1 MRIRSYAYRLMGAVC
16 AFTAIACVDKS
27 FNIDDVSKEV
37 TLGSGTTTV
46 PLGYLENKSLGDL
59 LEGEDIEGLIID
71 ESGNLS
77 FSYEGES
84 KTIEVEGISTEFEI
98 PQIENSFEVEY
109 PEFNF
114 AMKAIKI
121 SEEADIEV
129 VSGLEGYLSQGHM
142 SQGHIPPGVDLP
154 NVECKYHHV
163 IEGDNLHIE
172 FDVPQQID
180 DIAKIIFRDIEN
192 GHHGA
197 PMHLKVALNGLKGIN
212 AGGELKFDLN
222 IEGGTFRILDAA
234 NNAVETKHY
243 TETYVIEEGA
253 EYVDFVIYV
262 ESIINDTKLDSNHRL
277 DIPLKLTY
285 DMEFNMATKAGEF
298 NFTHMPHIELNADF
312 EYGNADV
319 VVNSE
324 VNLVECE
331 VDNGD
336 PIEIVGLPDE
346 LVSVKRVAMLQGAN
360 SILNFYAH
368 GMNWLGDL
376 ADDVEVV
383 VGLPTYLKMHRV
395 DNANYTYDEA
405 TGELTTT
412 IAELDKGVAIAIEAL
427 DFGAEGCS
435 PDANGKIA
443 LDFEPS
449 IRAHFKKGVH
459 VNVSS
464 LEHKGDLEI
473 SVGIEKSNL
482 EIESF
487 TGKIDYAYE
496 VEQAFEMTGLGDLD
510 LEIDAIGLKPIIKV
524 NITHPLT
531 MEAAIHGAVEPSV
544 DGEVIAD
551 NVVTFESAL
560 VPAKYINGEIESTQA
575 TLVIADE
582 SLRDSYAD
590 SKYTFVACDVTKL
603 IQGVMPDTLTI
614 KLSLGVDPEQ
624 EQTLYIA
631 EDLAIT
637 YDYKVDLPFAVDSS
651 LKVRYND
658 EVTGL
663 NSLFSQLADYDITV
677 GDVTIIA
684 TVTNTTP
691 LQLAASATL
700 KNVDGSDANTQVA
713 IADNAIIE
721 GSADGV
727 TPKESL
733 LRFELDIEDGCV
745 ASVADVD
752 AIAFALEA
760 TSAVA
765 EGSVALNTNQYLG
778 VKLQMELKG
787 GITIDLKDFNL

>member
-114 AMKAIKI
+114 AMKAIEI

-129 VSGLEGYLSQGHM
+129 VSGLEGYLSQGR
-142 SQGHIPPGVDLP
+142 IPQGVDLP

-197 PMHLKVALNGLKGIN
+197 PMHLKVALNGLKDIN

-243 TETYVIEEGA
+243 TETYVIEEGD

-262 ESIINDTKLDSNHRL
+262 ESIVNDTELDSNHHL

-285 DMEFNMATKAGEF
+285 DMEFNMATKAGDF
-298 NFTHMPHIELNADF
+298 NLSHMPHLELNANF
-312 EYGNADV
+312 EYGDADV

-331 VDNGD
+331 MDNGD

-368 GMNWLGDL
+368 GLSWLGDL

-383 VGLPTYLKMHRV
+383 VGLPTYLKLHRV

-449 IRAHFKKGVH
+449 IRAHFKDGEH

-464 LEHKGDLEI
+464 LEHNGDLEI

-560 VPAKYINGEIESTQA
+560 VPAKYINGEIESTEA

>member
-1 MRIRSYAYRLMGAVC
+1 MGAVC

-114 AMKAIKI
+114 AMKAIEI

-129 VSGLEGYLSQGHM
+129 VSGLESYLSQGR
-142 SQGHIPPGVDLP
+142 IPQGVDLP
-154 NVECKYHHV
+154 NVECKYQHV

-197 PMHLKVALNGLKGIN
+197 PMHLKVALNGLKNIN

-262 ESIINDTKLDSNHRL
+262 ESIVNDTELDSNHHL

-298 NFTHMPHIELNADF
+298 NFNHMPHIELNADF
-312 EYGNADV
+312 EYGDADV

-336 PIEIVGLPDE
+336 PIEIAGLPDE

-368 GMNWLGDL
+368 GMSWLGDL

-383 VGLPTYLKMHRV
+383 VGLPTYLKLHRV
-395 DNANYTYDEA
+395 DNANYIYDET

-412 IAELDKGVAIAIEAL
+412 IADFDKGVAIAIEAL

-449 IRAHFKKGVH
+449 IRAYFKEGVL

-560 VPAKYINGEIESTQA
+560 VPAKYINGEIESTEA

-624 EQTLYIA
+624 VQTLYIA

-637 YDYKVDLPFAVDSS
+637 YDYMVDLPFVVDSS

-700 KNVDGSDANTQVA
+700 KNVDGSDANTQVT

-752 AIAFALEA
+752 AIAFVLEA

>member
-114 AMKAIKI
+114 AMKAIEI
-121 SEEADIEV
+121 SEEADIEGI
-129 VSGLEGYLSQGHM
+129 SGLDGYLSQGR
-142 SQGHIPPGVDLP
+142 IPQGVDLP
-154 NVECKYHHV
+154 NVECKYQHV
-163 IEGDNLHIE
+163 IEGDNLRIE

-197 PMHLKVALNGLKGIN
+197 PMHLKVALNGLKDIN
-212 AGGELKFDLN
+212 AGGKLKFDLN

-262 ESIINDTKLDSNHRL
+262 ESIINDTKLDSNHHL

-298 NFTHMPHIELNADF
+298 DLNHMPHLELNADF
-312 EYGNADV
+312 EYGDADV

-336 PIEIVGLPDE
+336 PIEIAGLPDE

-427 DFGAEGCS
+427 DFGADGCS

-449 IRAHFKKGVH
+449 IRAHFKEGVH

-560 VPAKYINGEIESTQA
+560 VPAKYINGEIESTEA

-582 SLRDSYAD
+582 SLRDNYAD

>member
-1 MRIRSYAYRLMGAVC
+1 MGAVC

-114 AMKAIKI
+114 AMKAIEI

-129 VSGLEGYLSQGHM
+129 VSGLESYLSQGR
-142 SQGHIPPGVDLP
+142 IPQGVDLP
-154 NVECKYHHV
+154 NIECKYHHV

-197 PMHLKVALNGLKGIN
+197 PMHLKVALNGLKDIN

-262 ESIINDTKLDSNHRL
+262 ESIVNDTELDSNHHL

-298 NFTHMPHIELNADF
+298 NFNHMPHIELNADF
-312 EYGNADV
+312 EYGDADV
-319 VVNSE
+319 VVNSD

-336 PIEIVGLPDE
+336 PIEIAGLPNE
-346 LVSVKRVAMLQGAN
+346 LISVKRVAMLQGAN

-368 GMNWLGDL
+368 GMSWLGDL

-383 VGLPTYLKMHRV
+383 VGLPTYLKLHRV
-395 DNANYTYDEA
+395 DNANYIYDEA

-449 IRAHFKKGVH
+449 IRAYFKEGVH

-464 LEHKGDLEI
+464 LEHNGDLEI

-510 LEIDAIGLKPIIKV
+510 LELDAIGLKPIIKV

-560 VPAKYINGEIESTQA
+560 VPAKYINGEIESTEA

-624 EQTLYIA
+624 VQTLYIA

-637 YDYKVDLPFAVDSS
+637 YDYKVDLPFAVDNS

-658 EVTGL
+658 EVTDL

-700 KNVDGSDANTQVA
+700 KNVDGSDANTQVT

>member
-1 MRIRSYAYRLMGAVC
+1 MGAVC

-114 AMKAIKI
+114 AMKAIEI

-129 VSGLEGYLSQGHM
+129 VSGLESYLSQGR
-142 SQGHIPPGVDLP
+142 IPQGVDLP
-154 NVECKYHHV
+154 NIECKYHHV

-197 PMHLKVALNGLKGIN
+197 PMHLKVALNGLKDIN

-243 TETYVIEEGA
+243 TETYVIEEDA

-262 ESIINDTKLDSNHRL
+262 ESIVNDTELDSNHHL

-298 NFTHMPHIELNADF
+298 NFNHMPHIELNADF
-312 EYGNADV
+312 EYGDADV

-336 PIEIVGLPDE
+336 PIEIAGLPDE
-346 LVSVKRVAMLQGAN
+346 LISVKRVAMLQGAN

-368 GMNWLGDL
+368 GMSWLGDL

-383 VGLPTYLKMHRV
+383 VGLPTYLRLHRV
-395 DNANYTYDEA
+395 DNANYIYDEA

-449 IRAHFKKGVH
+449 IRAYFKEGVL

-560 VPAKYINGEIESTQA
+560 VPAKYINGEIESTEA

-614 KLSLGVDPEQ
+614 KLSLGVDPELV
-624 EQTLYIA
+624 QTLYIA

-637 YDYKVDLPFAVDSS
+637 YDYKVDLPFAVDNS

-658 EVTGL
+658 EVTDL

-700 KNVDGSDANTQVA
+700 KNVDGSDANTQVT

>member
-1 MRIRSYAYRLMGAVC
+1 MGAVC

-129 VSGLEGYLSQGHM
+129 VSGLEDYLSQG
-142 SQGHIPPGVDLP
+142 SQGSIPPGVDLP

-163 IEGDNLHIE
+163 IEGDNLRIK

-180 DIAKIIFRDIEN
+180 DIAKIIFRDIET

-197 PMHLKVALNGLKGIN
+197 PMHLKVALNGLKDIN

-262 ESIINDTKLDSNHRL
+262 ESIINDTKLDSNHHL

-285 DMEFNMATKAGEF
+285 DMEFNMAPKAGDF
-298 NFTHMPHIELNADF
+298 NLSHMPHLELNANF
-312 EYGNADV
+312 EYGDADV

-449 IRAHFKKGVH
+449 IRAHFKDGEH

-464 LEHKGDLEI
+464 LKHNGDLEI

-560 VPAKYINGEIESTQA
+560 VPAKYINGEIESTQS

>member
-1 MRIRSYAYRLMGAVC
+1 MRIRSYAYRLIGAVC

-114 AMKAIKI
+114 AMKAIEI
-121 SEEADIEV
+121 SEETDIEV
-129 VSGLEGYLSQGHM
+129 VSGLDNYLSQGHM

-154 NVECKYHHV
+154 NVECKFHHV
-163 IEGDNLHIE
+163 IEGDNLHIK

-197 PMHLKVALNGLKGIN
+197 PMHLKVALNGLKDIN

-262 ESIINDTKLDSNHRL
+262 ESIVNDTELDSNHHL

-285 DMEFNMATKAGEF
+285 DMEFNMATKAGDF
-298 NFTHMPHIELNADF
+298 NLKHMPHIELNADF
-312 EYGNADV
+312 EYGDADV

-331 VDNGD
+331 MDNGD
-336 PIEIVGLPDE
+336 PIEIVDLPDE

-368 GMNWLGDL
+368 GMSWLGDL

-383 VGLPTYLKMHRV
+383 VGLPTYLELHRV

-449 IRAHFKKGVH
+449 IRAHFKDGEH

-464 LEHKGDLEI
+464 LEHNGDLEI

-510 LEIDAIGLKPIIKV
+510 FEIDAIGLKPIIKV

-560 VPAKYINGEIESTQA
+560 VPAKYINGEIESTEA

-684 TVTNTTP
+684 TVINTTP

>member
-114 AMKAIKI
+114 AMKAIEI

-129 VSGLEGYLSQGHM
+129 VSGLESYLSQGR
-142 SQGHIPPGVDLP
+142 IPQGVDLP
-154 NVECKYHHV
+154 NIECKYHHV

-197 PMHLKVALNGLKGIN
+197 PMHLKVALNGLKDIN

-262 ESIINDTKLDSNHRL
+262 ESIVNDTELDSNHHL

-298 NFTHMPHIELNADF
+298 NFNHMPHIELNADF
-312 EYGNADV
+312 EYGDADV
-319 VVNSE
+319 VVNSD

-336 PIEIVGLPDE
+336 PIEIAGLPNE
-346 LVSVKRVAMLQGAN
+346 LISVKRVAMLQGAN

-368 GMNWLGDL
+368 GMSWLGDL

-383 VGLPTYLKMHRV
+383 VGLPTYLKLHRV
-395 DNANYTYDEA
+395 DNANYIYDEA

-449 IRAHFKKGVH
+449 IRAYFKEGVH

-464 LEHKGDLEI
+464 LEHNGDLEI

-510 LEIDAIGLKPIIKV
+510 LELDAIGLKPIIKV

-560 VPAKYINGEIESTQA
+560 VPAKYINGEIESTEA

-624 EQTLYIA
+624 VQTLYIA

-637 YDYKVDLPFAVDSS
+637 YDYKVDLPFAVDNS

-658 EVTGL
+658 EVTDL

-700 KNVDGSDANTQVA
+700 KNVDGSDANTQVT

>member
-1 MRIRSYAYRLMGAVC
+1 MGAVC

-114 AMKAIKI
+114 AMKAIEI

-129 VSGLEGYLSQGHM
+129 VSGLESYLSQGR
-142 SQGHIPPGVDLP
+142 IPQGVDLP
-154 NVECKYHHV
+154 NIECKYHHV

-197 PMHLKVALNGLKGIN
+197 PMHLKVALNGLKDIN

-262 ESIINDTKLDSNHRL
+262 ESIVNDTELDSNHHL

-298 NFTHMPHIELNADF
+298 NFNHMPHIELNADF
-312 EYGNADV
+312 EYGDADV
-319 VVNSE
+319 VVNSD

-336 PIEIVGLPDE
+336 PIEIAGLPNE
-346 LVSVKRVAMLQGAN
+346 LISVKRVAMLQGAN

-368 GMNWLGDL
+368 GMSWLGDL

-383 VGLPTYLKMHRV
+383 VGLPTYLKLHRV
-395 DNANYTYDEA
+395 DNANYIYDEA

-449 IRAHFKKGVH
+449 IRAYFKEGVH

-464 LEHKGDLEI
+464 LEHNGDLEI

-560 VPAKYINGEIESTQA
+560 VPAKYINGEIESTEA

-624 EQTLYIA
+624 VQTLYIA

-637 YDYKVDLPFAVDSS
+637 YDYKVDLPFAVDNS

-658 EVTGL
+658 EVTDL

-700 KNVDGSDANTQVA
+700 KNVDGSDANTQVT

>member
-1 MRIRSYAYRLMGAVC
+1 MRIRNYAYRLMGAVC

-114 AMKAIKI
+114 AMKAIEI

-129 VSGLEGYLSQGHM
+129 VSGLEGYLSQGR
-142 SQGHIPPGVDLP
+142 IPQGVDLP

-163 IEGDNLHIE
+163 IEGDNLRIE

-197 PMHLKVALNGLKGIN
+197 PMHLKVALNGLKDIN

-243 TETYVIEEGA
+243 TETYVIKEGA

-262 ESIINDTKLDSNHRL
+262 ESIINDTELDSNHHL

-285 DMEFNMATKAGEF
+285 DMEFSMATKAGDF
-298 NFTHMPHIELNADF
+298 NLSHMPHLELNANF
-312 EYGNADV
+312 EYGDADV

-331 VDNGD
+331 MDNGD

-368 GMNWLGDL
+368 GLSWLGDL

-383 VGLPTYLKMHRV
+383 VGLPTYLKLHRV
-395 DNANYTYDEA
+395 DNANYIYDEA

-449 IRAHFKKGVH
+449 IRAHFKDGEH

-464 LEHKGDLEI
+464 LEHNGDLEI

-560 VPAKYINGEIESTQA
+560 VPAKYINGEIESTEA

-651 LKVRYND
+651 LNVRYND

>member
-1 MRIRSYAYRLMGAVC
+1 MGAVC

-59 LEGEDIEGLIID
+59 LEGEDIEGLIIE

-114 AMKAIKI
+114 AMKAIEI

-129 VSGLEGYLSQGHM
+129 VSGLEGYLSQGR
-142 SQGHIPPGVDLP
+142 IPHGVDLP

-180 DIAKIIFRDIEN
+180 DIAKIIFRDIES

-197 PMHLKVALNGLKGIN
+197 PMHLKVALNGLKDIN
-212 AGGELKFDLN
+212 AGGELKFDQN

-243 TETYVIEEGA
+243 TETYVIEEGD

-262 ESIINDTKLDSNHRL
+262 ESIVNDTELDSNHHL

-285 DMEFNMATKAGEF
+285 DMEFNMATKAGDF
-298 NFTHMPHIELNADF
+298 NLSHMPHLELNANF
-312 EYGNADV
+312 EYGDADV

-331 VDNGD
+331 MDNGD

-346 LVSVKRVAMLQGAN
+346 LVSVKRVSMLQGAN

-368 GMNWLGDL
+368 GLSWLGDL

-383 VGLPTYLKMHRV
+383 VGLPTYLKLHRV
-395 DNANYTYDEA
+395 DNANYIYDEA

-449 IRAHFKKGVH
+449 IRAHFKDGEH

-464 LEHKGDLEI
+464 LEHNGDLEI

-531 MEAAIHGAVEPSV
+531 MEATIHGAVEPSV

-560 VPAKYINGEIESTQA
+560 VPAKYINGEIESTEA

-752 AIAFALEA
+752 AIVFALEA

>member
-71 ESGNLS
+71 ENGNLS
-77 FSYEGES
+77 FSYEGEGE
-84 KTIEVEGISTEFEI
+84 TIKVEGISTEFEI
-98 PQIENSFEVEY
+98 PKIESSFEVEY

-114 AMKAIKI
+114 AMQSIKI
-121 SEEADIEV
+121 SEQADIEGI
-129 VSGLEGYLSQGHM
+129 SGLDGYLSQGCIP
-142 SQGHIPPGVDLP
+142 QGVTLP
-154 NVECKYHHV
+154 DVKCAYQHV
-163 IEGDNLHIE
+163 IEGEDMHIA
-172 FDVPQQID
+172 FDVPEQIN

-197 PMHLKVALNGLKGIN
+197 PMHLKVALNGLKDIN
-212 AGGELKFDLN
+212 AGGELKFDLS
-222 IEGGTFRILDAA
+222 IEGGKFRILDAA
-234 NNAVETKHY
+234 NNAVETEHY
-243 TETYVIEEGA
+243 SETYIIEDGA
-253 EYVDFVIYV
+253 ETIDFVIYI
-262 ESIINDTKLDSNHRL
+262 ESIINDTALDGNHHL

-285 DMEFNMATKAGEF
+285 DMEFQMTTKAGVF
-298 NFTHMPHIELNADF
+298 NLNEKPHIELAADF
-312 EYGNADV
+312 EYGDADV

-336 PIEIVGLPDE
+336 PIEIAGLPDE

-368 GMNWLGDL
+368 GMSWLGDL

-449 IRAHFKKGVH
+449 IRAHFKEGVH

-560 VPAKYINGEIESTQA
+560 VPAKYINGEIESTEA

-582 SLRDSYAD
+582 SLRDNYAD

>member
-1 MRIRSYAYRLMGAVC
+1 MGAVC

-114 AMKAIKI
+114 AMKAIEI

-129 VSGLEGYLSQGHM
+129 VSGLENYLSQGR
-142 SQGHIPPGVDLP
+142 IPQGVDLP
-154 NVECKYHHV
+154 NIECKYHHV

-197 PMHLKVALNGLKGIN
+197 PMHLKVALNGLKDIN
-212 AGGELKFDLN
+212 AGGELKFDLS

-262 ESIINDTKLDSNHRL
+262 ESIVNDTKLDSNHHL

-298 NFTHMPHIELNADF
+298 NFNHLPHIELNADF
-312 EYGNADV
+312 EYGDADV

-331 VDNGD
+331 VDNGN
-336 PIEIVGLPDE
+336 PIEIAGLPDE

-368 GMNWLGDL
+368 GMSWLGDL

-383 VGLPTYLKMHRV
+383 VGLPTYLELHRV
-395 DNANYTYDEA
+395 DNANYIYDEA

-449 IRAHFKKGVH
+449 IRAHFKDGVH

-487 TGKIDYAYE
+487 TGRIDYAYE

-560 VPAKYINGEIESTQA
+560 VPAKYINGEIESTEA

-624 EQTLYIA
+624 VQTLYIA

>member
-1 MRIRSYAYRLMGAVC
+1 MGAVC

-77 FSYEGES
+77 FSYEGEC

-114 AMKAIKI
+114 AMKAIEI

-129 VSGLEGYLSQGHM
+129 VSGLENYLSQGR
-142 SQGHIPPGVDLP
+142 IPQGVDLP
-154 NVECKYHHV
+154 NVECKYQHV

-197 PMHLKVALNGLKGIN
+197 PMHLKVALNGLKNIN

-262 ESIINDTKLDSNHRL
+262 ESIVNDTELDSNHHL

-298 NFTHMPHIELNADF
+298 NFNHMPHIELNADF
-312 EYGNADV
+312 EYGDADV

-336 PIEIVGLPDE
+336 PIEIAGLPDE

-368 GMNWLGDL
+368 GMSWLGDL

-383 VGLPTYLKMHRV
+383 VCLPTYLKLHRV
-395 DNANYTYDEA
+395 DNANYIYDEA

-449 IRAHFKKGVH
+449 IRAYFKEGVL

-524 NITHPLT
+524 SITHPLT

-560 VPAKYINGEIESTQA
+560 VPAKYINGEIESTEA

-624 EQTLYIA
+624 VQTLYIA

-637 YDYKVDLPFAVDSS
+637 YDYMVDLPFAVDSS

-700 KNVDGSDANTQVA
+700 KNVDGSNANTQVT

>member
-1 MRIRSYAYRLMGAVC
+1 MGAVC

-114 AMKAIKI
+114 AMKAIEI

-129 VSGLEGYLSQGHM
+129 VSGLESYLSQGR
-142 SQGHIPPGVDLP
+142 IPQGVDLP
-154 NVECKYHHV
+154 NVECKYQHV

-197 PMHLKVALNGLKGIN
+197 PMHLKVALNGLKNIN

-262 ESIINDTKLDSNHRL
+262 ESIVNDTELDSNHHL

-298 NFTHMPHIELNADF
+298 NFNHMPHIELNADF
-312 EYGNADV
+312 EYGDADV

-336 PIEIVGLPDE
+336 PIEIAGLPNE
-346 LVSVKRVAMLQGAN
+346 LVSVRRVAMLQGAN

-368 GMNWLGDL
+368 GMSWLGDL

-383 VGLPTYLKMHRV
+383 VGLPTYLKLHRV
-395 DNANYTYDEA
+395 DNANYIYDET

-412 IAELDKGVAIAIEAL
+412 IADFDKGVAIAIEAL

-449 IRAHFKKGVH
+449 IRAYFKEGVL

-560 VPAKYINGEIESTQA
+560 VPAKYINGEIESTEA

-614 KLSLGVDPEQ
+614 KLSLGGDPEQ
-624 EQTLYIA
+624 VQTLYIA

-637 YDYKVDLPFAVDSS
+637 YDYMVDLPFVVDSS

-700 KNVDGSDANTQVA
+700 KNVDGSDANTQVT

-752 AIAFALEA
+752 AIAFVLEA

>member
-1 MRIRSYAYRLMGAVC
+1 MGAVC

-129 VSGLEGYLSQGHM
+129 VSGLEGYLSQG
-142 SQGHIPPGVDLP
+142 SIPPGVDLP
-154 NVECKYHHV
+154 NVECKYQHV
-163 IEGDNLHIE
+163 IEGDNLRIK

-180 DIAKIIFRDIEN
+180 DIAKIIFRDIET

-262 ESIINDTKLDSNHRL
+262 ESIINDTKLDSNHHL

-312 EYGNADV
+312 EYGDADV

-449 IRAHFKKGVH
+449 IRAHFKEGVH

-560 VPAKYINGEIESTQA
+560 VPAKYINGEIESTEA

-582 SLRDSYAD
+582 SLRGSYAD

>member
-129 VSGLEGYLSQGHM
+129 VSGLDNYLSQG
-142 SQGHIPPGVDLP
+142 SIPPGVDLP

-163 IEGDNLHIE
+163 IEGDNLRIK

-180 DIAKIIFRDIEN
+180 DIAKIIFRDIET

-197 PMHLKVALNGLKGIN
+197 PMHLKVALNGLKDIN
-212 AGGELKFDLN
+212 AGGELTFDLN

-298 NFTHMPHIELNADF
+298 NFNHMPHIELNADF

-346 LVSVKRVAMLQGAN
+346 LVSVKRVSMLQGAN

-368 GMNWLGDL
+368 GMNWLDDL

-383 VGLPTYLKMHRV
+383 VGLPAYLKLHRV

-449 IRAHFKKGVH
+449 IRAHFKDGVH

-464 LEHKGDLEI
+464 LEHNGDLDI

-637 YDYKVDLPFAVDSS
+637 YDYKVDLPFAVDNS